1 MAVVANDETMQRLQ
15 DAAEEYIRQHDRL
28 KEEEKEKAKV
38 SLGKN
43 TFSTEYI
50 QNFKF
55 QKIAVKCRP

>member
-38 SLGKN
+38 S
-43 TFSTEYI
+43 
-50 QNFKF
+50 
-55 QKIAVKCRP
+55 